1 MRDTEPRIPTTVEP
15 IPVEME
21 PSEAA
26 EGVEYEGRME
36 ALTTRQIAWRRFKRH
51 KPAMVSMFV
60 LGILTLV
67 TILAPFLPLQN
78 PQKLDLIGSLQG
90 PGAHHWFGTDNLGR
104 DEFARVIWGGR
115 ISLLVGVTVA
125 LFSGIIGTAI
135 GSIAGFYGKWVD
147 QLLMRVTDL
156 FLAIPFLVV
165 AILGTT
171 IIARSFPH
179 LNTIIGVVA
188 ILTLFFWMPNARIVR
203 GVVLSLKEKEFVEA
217 ARASGS
223 SNRRMIMSHVLPNCL
238 GPITVVVTLAVA
250 AAILAES
257 SLSFLGF
264 GVQPPTPTWGNM
276 LADAKNFVL
285 VHPPMVWFPGLMIL
299 ITVLAVNFIGDGL
312 RDAFDPHQQLG
323 TRM

>member
-1 MRDTEPRIPTTVEP
+1 MKERTKEELEQVPGPGAPMPVLPEAPPDDTLVVPGARLQ
-15 IPVEME
+15 
-21 PSEAA
+21 
-26 EGVEYEGRME
+26 
-36 ALTTRQIAWRRFKRH
+36 ALTPRQIAWRRFKRH
-51 KPAMVSMFV
+51 RPAMVSMVV
-60 LGILTLV
+60 LGILALV

-179 LNTIIGVVA
+179 LNTKYQA
-188 ILTLFFWMPNARIVR
+188 NLFHND
-203 GVVLSLKEKEFVEA
+203 LS
-217 ARASGS
+217 
-223 SNRRMIMSHVLPNCL
+223 
-238 GPITVVVTLAVA
+238 
-250 AAILAES
+250 
-257 SLSFLGF
+257 
-264 GVQPPTPTWGNM
+264 
-276 LADAKNFVL
+276 
-285 VHPPMVWFPGLMIL
+285 
-299 ITVLAVNFIGDGL
+299 
-312 RDAFDPHQQLG
+312 
-323 TRM
+323 